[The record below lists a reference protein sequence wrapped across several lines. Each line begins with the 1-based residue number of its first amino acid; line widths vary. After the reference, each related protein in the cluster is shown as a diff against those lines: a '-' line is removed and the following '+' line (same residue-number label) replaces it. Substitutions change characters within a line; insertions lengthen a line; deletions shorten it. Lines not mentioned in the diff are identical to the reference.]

1 MKNLTGVGG
10 AGKSTALKNTVYRG
24 EQTGRFLSLQYFVD
38 DAFVEVEN

>member
-1 MKNLTGVGG
+1 MKNLVGVGG
-10 AGKSTALKNTVYRG
+10 AGKSTALKNTAYRG